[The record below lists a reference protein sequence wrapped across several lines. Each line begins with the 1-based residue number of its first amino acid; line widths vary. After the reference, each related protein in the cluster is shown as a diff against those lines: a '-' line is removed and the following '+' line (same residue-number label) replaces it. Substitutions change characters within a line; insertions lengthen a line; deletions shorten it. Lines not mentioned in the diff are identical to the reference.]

1 MHAMG
6 MGEVGVHAT
15 GGRGG
20 GRGGGGLARARRDS
34 WHRLRE
40 ARGSGTPPPPASL
53 VDSSRVRAHPT
64 RWSSTTRSSRASLQM
79 RIRQRPTRSCC
90 SDSPT
95 RCCSPMAGCSACPS
109 AAPNSTWS
117 SQKSAPLPLS
127 GRAVMRAETCLLTTG
142 AFGRCV
148 NALAQLGSAASLVHS
163 LGFLAMPE
171 AGPSC
176 AGGEARSFANGDPQH
191 AQQAV
196 HAAMHAHAAAAMQVA
211 QPVQAGS
218 HATAPAAPHATQQM
232 APTAQQVAPQ
242 ALEQAP
248 HPHTAQQAPQDAQT
262 EGPASP
268 LWMLADVSQGGD
280 TSRNA
285 DNAGQPSASS
295 GAALLAPPPRPP
307 PVRAV
312 PVAATLC
319 RSAVCNVANGT
330 SAEMASTSAA
340 GGSVPAQNAT
350 QQSPAWPFGHS
361 PGFSEVAHYLQ
372 NNSPRR
378 ITPPRTPT
386 CHAPPFLSHRT
397 D

>member
-1 MHAMG
+1 
-6 MGEVGVHAT
+6 
-15 GGRGG
+15 
-20 GRGGGGLARARRDS
+20 
-34 WHRLRE
+34 
-40 ARGSGTPPPPASL
+40 
-53 VDSSRVRAHPT
+53 
-64 RWSSTTRSSRASLQM
+64 
-79 RIRQRPTRSCC
+79 
-90 SDSPT
+90 
-95 RCCSPMAGCSACPS
+95 
-109 AAPNSTWS
+109 
-117 SQKSAPLPLS
+117 
-127 GRAVMRAETCLLTTG
+127 
-142 AFGRCV
+142 
-148 NALAQLGSAASLVHS
+148 
-163 LGFLAMPE
+163 
-171 AGPSC
+171 
-176 AGGEARSFANGDPQH
+176 
-191 AQQAV
+191 
-196 HAAMHAHAAAAMQVA
+196 
-211 QPVQAGS
+211 VQAGS

-330 SAEMASTSAA
+330 ATSAEMASTSAA

-372 NNSPRR
+372 NNSPSCSLSPSTFCTLLSSPDLHQLESPRVGGALPQDATLSAASWTACSNAPASATHPPPGFSQFKRR
-378 ITPPRTPT
+378 QT
-386 CHAPPFLSHRT
+386 CLPSNLIPSNLKV
-397 D
+397 